1 MAKTIIE
8 YVLAMDKAGKNRLLM
23 HRLQALLDIMNSM
36 DDIFWPKIIKAVCK
50 MDEEEAPDADF

>member
-1 MAKTIIE
+1 MEKTIIE

-23 HRLQALLDIMNSM
+23 HRLQCLLDVLNGMNG
-36 DDIFWPKIIKAVCK
+36 IYWPEIIEAVCK